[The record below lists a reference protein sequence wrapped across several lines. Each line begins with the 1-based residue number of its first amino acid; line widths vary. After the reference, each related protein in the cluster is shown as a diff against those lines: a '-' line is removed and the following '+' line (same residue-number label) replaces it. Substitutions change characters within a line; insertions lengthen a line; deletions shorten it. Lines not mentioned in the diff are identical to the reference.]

1 MKKPKLAA
9 LLSVFV
15 WGAGQAYNKQW
26 LKAVLFF
33 IFQAFLVGTE
43 ILTGNYFTG
52 TFSFRESTGFFGK
65 GIWGAITLG
74 TRVSELTENGLTPGD
89 HSVMLLIQG
98 IIAIIILVVF
108 GVIYVVNIR
117 DAYKSAQLFN
127 ETGKVMTSK
136 EWLLTTWEHAFE
148 YIVIVP
154 ASLML
159 LLFVFMPIIFAF
171 VIGFTNYNSS
181 HLPPTKLVDWIG
193 LGNFKFLFTLGE
205 TTAQSAGGGNI
216 WFHTFWNVFLW
227 TIIFAV
233 ISTAAPFFLGLFQA
247 VILNNKRIVFKKAW
261 RSILILPWAV
271 PALISQLNFQQLFNG
286 QFGPINKYLMQWG
299 ITDSPIYWL
308 TDSSNPWIPRF
319 TILAI
324 GLWLGFPYFMALMS
338 GIMTSIS
345 KEIYEAAEVDGASE
359 GQQFWK
365 ITLPLVL
372 ASTAP
377 LLVMSFA
384 SNFNNFGLI
393 YFLTQG
399 GPVNPNFIYAGH
411 TDILIS
417 WIYKLT
423 VDYRMYNMASVMSIL
438 IFLVIGTFSAWNFTR
453 TAAFKE
459 E

>member
-33 IFQAFLVGTE
+33 IFQAFLVGVE
-43 ILTGNYFTG
+43 LLTGNYFNG
-52 TFSFRESTGFFGK
+52 AFSFRESTGFFGK
-65 GIWGAITLG
+65 GIWGLITLG
-74 TRVSELTENGLTPGD
+74 TQTSMLTENGLTPGD

-98 IIAIIILVVF
+98 IIAAIILVVF
-108 GVIYVVNIR
+108 AVIFIVNVR
-117 DAYKSAQLFN
+117 DAYKSSQLIN
-127 ETGKVMTSK
+127 ETGEVMSSK
-136 EWLLTTWEHAFE
+136 EWLIQTWEHAFE
-148 YIVIVP
+148 YIVIIP
-154 ASLML
+154 STLML
-159 LLFVFMPIIFAF
+159 LMFSVMPIIFAF
-171 VIGFTNYNSS
+171 LVAFTNYNSA
-181 HLPPTKLVDWIG
+181 HLPPTKLVDWVG
-193 LGNFKFLFTLGE
+193 LGNFKFLFTIGE
-205 TTAQSAGGGNI
+205 TASTTTGGGNI
-216 WFHTFWNVFLW
+216 WFYTFWNVFLW
-227 TIIFAV
+227 TMIFAV

-247 VILNNKRIVFKKAW
+247 VILNNKRVVGKKIW

-286 QFGPINKYLMQWG
+286 QFGPINKYLMQAG
-299 ITDSPIYWL
+299 LTDSPIYWL
-308 TDSSNPWIPRF
+308 TDSANPWIPRL
-319 TILAI
+319 TIIGI

-345 KEIYEAAEVDGASE
+345 KEIYEAAEVDGATE
-359 GQQFWK
+359 TQQFWK

-384 SNFNNFGLI
+384 GNFNNFGLI

-399 GPVNPNFIYAGH
+399 GPVNPDFIYAGH

-423 VDYRMYNMASVMSIL
+423 LDYRMYNMASVMSII
-438 IFLVIGTFSAWNFTR
+438 IFLIIGTFSAWNFTR

>member
-9 LLSVFV
+9 VVSAIV

-26 LKAVLFF
+26 LKGSFFFLFQV
-33 IFQAFLVGTE
+33 ILVGIE
-43 ILTGNYFTG
+43 ILTGNYFSG
-52 TFSFRESTGFFGK
+52 VFSFREAGFFLK

-74 TRVSELTENGLTPGD
+74 TQPSMLTENGLTPGD
-89 HSVMLLIQG
+89 HSIILLIEG
-98 IIAIIILVVF
+98 IIAILILMVFAIIW
-108 GVIYVVNIR
+108 YMNIK
-117 DAYKSAQLFN
+117 DAYKTAKDFDK
-127 ETGKVMTSK
+127 TGASVSSR
-136 EWLLTTWEHAFE
+136 EWFEYTWEHAFE
-148 YIVIVP
+148 YIVIIP
-154 ASLML
+154 SGLML
-159 LLFVFMPIIFAF
+159 ILFSFMPIIFAF
-171 VIGFTNYNSS
+171 LVGFTNYNKS
-181 HLPPTKLVDWIG
+181 HLPPSNLVEWVG
-193 LGNFKFLFTLGE
+193 LNNFLYLF
-205 TTAQSAGGGNI
+205 SIGGGSTSANQ
-216 WFHTFWNVFLW
+216 WFTTFWNVFVW
-227 TIIFAV
+227 TIIFAI

-247 VILNNKRIVFKKAW
+247 VILNNKRVIGKKVW
-261 RSILILPWAV
+261 RSILILPWAL
-271 PALISQLNFQQLFNG
+271 PAMISQLNFQQLFNG
-286 QFGPINKYLMQWG
+286 QFGPINKYLVQAG
-299 ITDSPIYWL
+299 IIDSPIYWL
-308 TDSSNPWIPRF
+308 TDSANPWIPRL
-319 TILAI
+319 TILGI

-345 KEIYEAAEVDGASE
+345 KDIYEAAEVDGASE

-372 ASTAP
+372 SATAP

-393 YFLTQG
+393 YFLTEG

-423 VDYRMYNMASVMSIL
+423 MNDKMYNMASVLSIL
-438 IFLVIGTFSAWNFTR
+438 IFLILGSISAINFTR